1 MSLQELIQ
9 HSHGL
14 QLHVN
19 ACDFA
24 LPDPCDIV
32 SVAGVVH
39 LSAQTSP
46 GKIIVDTLHIQN
58 PFSMPH
64 SHVANVVAW

>member
-14 QLHVN
+14 QLHST

-24 LPDPCDIV
+24 LPDPCNIIF
-32 SVAGVVH
+32 VAGVVH
-39 LSAQTSP
+39 LSAQASH
-46 GKIIVDTLHIQN
+46 GKTIVDTLHIHH
-58 PFSMPH
+58 PL
-64 SHVANVVAW
+64 

>member
-14 QLHVN
+14 QLHST

-24 LPDPCDIV
+24 LPDLCDIV
-32 SVAGVVH
+32 FVAGVAH

-46 GKIIVDTLHIQN
+46 GKIIVDTLHIHHL
-58 PFSMPH
+58 F
-64 SHVANVVAW
+64 